1 MGVGSGGEGVS
12 SERVRIKR
20 GADRGRYGRND
31 VLEILSGG
39 LIAHVGVD
47 TPNGPLVL
55 PMAYGHDNEHLYL
68 HGALANQLLGEGSG
82 QEICATITCVD
93 ALVVAR
99 TPFHNSMNYRS
110 VVIRGKAHKIA
121 DDTEKLTALKLI
133 TDHISTI
140 WDHQRPPSE
149 IDLRKTLVLALPLT
163 ESSAKVRSGDP
174 IDEPADLRGPW
185 WAGVVPIT
193 TAFQTPQPAADLNNA
208 PKPPESLTQLSTSPP
223 AKPIAPKTNTN
234 D

>member
-1 MGVGSGGEGVS
+1 MKTVS
-12 SERVRIKR
+12 NRENSPSERVKVKR
-20 GADRGRYGRND
+20 SAGRARYGRND

-39 LIAHVGVD
+39 LITHVGVN
-47 TPNGPLVL
+47 TPSGPLVL
-55 PMAYGHDNEHLYL
+55 PMAYGHDNERLYL
-68 HGALANQLLGEGSG
+68 HGALANQLLGEGND

-110 VVIRGKAHKIA
+110 VVIRGRAHKIA

-133 TDHISTI
+133 TDHIAAI
-140 WDHQRPPSE
+140 WDHQRPPSKT
-149 IDLRKTLVLALPLT
+149 DLRKTLVLALPLT

-174 IDEPADLRGPW
+174 IDEPADLTGPW

-193 TAFQTPQPAADLNNA
+193 TLFQTPQPAADLNNA
-208 PKPPESLTQLSTSPP
+208 PTPPESLTKLNTSTPP
-223 AKPIAPKTNTN
+223 